1 MSGTESADEGSPSV
15 TVEEAGVRVEK
26 TLALELFDTPAVVFT
41 VVSDRED
48 DAYVSVTDPLPEGID
63 PNDVGLHPEYDSEG
77 WRRRDGDLQ
86 FERRLTP
93 GEQVETVY
101 GLRGVSVDRPS
112 ALLAEPT
119 VDEVVAADEGTD
131 TTADE
136 GDTDRDTNDGIG
148 LDLDRDASDADA
160 PDDGDRTGAD
170 DETNDDRATTLDLE
184 SAASAGGATGSESET
199 AHGASVAAGTG
210 LDDAEGVA
218 AALVAEFERGH
229 VDEETHRALE
239 EHLQPSLPQSVE
251 ARLDTIQARLSDLD
265 AYTDALERVLDRTG
279 DDDDVI
285 DRVDSLHARLSDVE
299 DETSVLREDVD
310 GVDARLEPLADL
322 DDDLATL
329 QENLETVR
337 EDLATV
343 RAELSEGT
351 AEEVERLRSDLDDLQ
366 AWRETLMSTLAGD
379 MDTETDTDTE
389 TEAESDANAETET
402 DTDTNTGTGTE

>member
-1 MSGTESADEGSPSV
+1 MSGTESADEGSSSV

-26 TLALELFDTPAVVFT
+26 TLALDLFDTPAVVFT

-48 DAYVSVTDPLPEGID
+48 DAYVSVTDPLPRGID

-119 VDEVVAADEGTD
+119 VDEVVAAGDKGTD
-131 TTADE
+131 TTVDE
-136 GDTDRDTNDGIG
+136 GDTGHDTNDGIG
-148 LDLDRDASDADA
+148 LDLDLDRSASDASA
-160 PDDGDRTGAD
+160 PNDGDGTGAD
-170 DETNDDRATTLDLE
+170 DADPEPDNETNEDRTTTLDLE
-184 SAASAGGATGSESET
+184 PAASADGATESGSET
-199 AHGASVAAGTG
+199 AHGASAAAGTG

-218 AALVAEFERGH
+218 AALVAEFERGR

-279 DDDDVI
+279 DDDDII

-299 DETSVLREDVD
+299 DETSTLREDVD
-310 GVDARLEPLADL
+310 RVDARLEPLADL

-329 QENLETVR
+329 QEDLETVR

-366 AWRETLMSTLAGD
+366 AWRETLTSTLAGS
-379 MDTETDTDTE
+379 MDTDTDTDAETDTDT
-389 TEAESDANAETET
+389 
-402 DTDTNTGTGTE
+402 GTGTE

>member
-1 MSGTESADEGSPSV
+1 MSGTESVDEGSPSV

-48 DAYVSVTDPLPEGID
+48 DAYVGVTDPLPEGID

-119 VDEVVAADEGTD
+119 VDEVVAAGDEGTD

-148 LDLDRDASDADA
+148 LDLDRDASDTSA
-160 PDDGDRTGAD
+160 PDDGDGTGADDVDPEPAD
-170 DETNDDRATTLDLE
+170 DETNEDGATTLDLE
-184 SAASAGGATGSESET
+184 PAASAGGATESGSET

-218 AALVAEFERGH
+218 AALVAEFERGR

-239 EHLQPSLPQSVE
+239 EHLQPSLPRSVE
-251 ARLDTIQARLSDLD
+251 ARLDTVQARLSDLD

-279 DDDDVI
+279 GDDDVI

-299 DETSVLREDVD
+299 DETSTLREDVD
-310 GVDARLEPLADL
+310 GVDTRLEPLADL

-366 AWRETLMSTLAGD
+366 AWRKTLTSTLAGS
-379 MDTETDTDTE
+379 MDTETDTDT
-389 TEAESDANAETET
+389 
-402 DTDTNTGTGTE
+402 GTGTE

>member
-26 TLALELFDTPAVVFT
+26 TLALELFDTPAIVFT

-48 DAYVSVTDPLPEGID
+48 DAYVSVTDPLPGRID

-119 VDEVVAADEGTD
+119 VDEVVAAGDEGTD
-131 TTADE
+131 TTVDE
-136 GDTDRDTNDGIG
+136 GDTGHDTNDGIG
-148 LDLDRDASDADA
+148 LDLDRDASDTSA
-160 PDDGDRTGAD
+160 PDDGDGTGAD
-170 DETNDDRATTLDLE
+170 DVDPEPADETNEDRATTLDLE
-184 SAASAGGATGSESET
+184 PASSAGGATESGSET

-218 AALVAEFERGH
+218 AALVAEFERGR

-239 EHLQPSLPQSVE
+239 EHLQPSLPRSVE

-265 AYTDALERVLDRTG
+265 AYTDALERVLDRMG
-279 DDDDVI
+279 GDDDVI

-299 DETSVLREDVD
+299 DETSTLRED
-310 GVDARLEPLADL
+310 VDARLEPLADL

-366 AWRETLMSTLAGD
+366 AWRETLTSTLAGS
-379 MDTETDTDTE
+379 MDTETDTDT
-389 TEAESDANAETET
+389 
-402 DTDTNTGTGTE
+402 GTGTE